1 MRKIHILTALAAM
14 ILAVACDKNDQPG
27 YLSDPDAVRIEAVVG
42 SLTRSNP
49 LGTPEEQTVFNEGD
63 KIGIS
68 NGGDYVVYVL
78 NNGSWIPKEASK
90 YLRWEGNSMTFKAF
104 YPANNYNSFESGF
117 LLNDQ
122 NEGESYVTIN
132 DYMTAEVTAD
142 KSQAGK
148 LSLRME
154 RRTARVVVKIDSF
167 RDEFDGTNPVVS
179 EVKVYSATNVPYV
192 EPYSPAPFEMFD
204 KDGVFYALVSPSEAK
219 PDQTFLELT
228 VEYGDPKQTKTLTV
242 KGVPAMEAGKSYTYS
257 ILVGKAGLKVGN
269 VSVKDW
275 TTGEAIDDG
284 LTESVPDWSGKAT
297 QFTLVDG
304 SGTFLG
310 NSESSPI
317 LIENAEQLA
326 YLAEQVNGGNKYSGK
341 YFKLASNIYLKGHD
355 WTPIGGDDAYF
366 SGSFDGNGKTI
377 YGMKVNA
384 TAKAGLFG
392 NVQSASIKNVTIKAA
407 VSVCAG
413 SYAALL
419 CSRAKE
425 TTISGCSV
433 SGSVESGGNNVGG
446 VVGYLIDSEMIGCI
460 AKVTVK
466 GKACVGGIV
475 GREAAGKISNCSLTD
490 GIVEGSGNSV
500 GGVVGWLEYST
511 TTKSAAIEGCIV
523 RGSVKGYW
531 DVGGIIGLAGWV
543 IDGLTVAD
551 CDVNA
556 DLTCNSYA
564 GGFAG
569 RFYASANPV
578 YFSNCGYNGAINA
591 INDDPSKVVLGVV
604 VGIEDTGTASSVQ
617 RTFTDCWYNID
628 KTGDL
633 PVLGKTDLD
642 NVKEMY
648 NTGITAKN
656 LGK

>member
-1 MRKIHILTALAAM
+1 MKKTRILTALAAM
-14 ILAVACDKNDQPG
+14 ILSAACDKNDQPG
-27 YLSDPDAVRIEAVVG
+27 YLSDPDAVRVEAVVG

-49 LGTPEEQTVFNEGD
+49 LGTPEEQAVFNEGD
-63 KIGIS
+63 RIAIS
-68 NGGDYVVYVL
+68 NGADYVVYVL
-78 NNGSWIPKEASK
+78 NNGSWAPDEASK
-90 YLRWEGNSMTFKAF
+90 YLRWESNSMTFKAF

-117 LLNDQ
+117 LLNIQ
-122 NEGESYVTIN
+122 NEGESYVAIN

-154 RRTARVVVKIDSF
+154 RRTARVVVKIGSF
-167 RDEFDGTNPVVS
+167 RDEFDRTNPVVS
-179 EVKVYSATNVPYV
+179 GVKVYTATNVPYV

-228 VEYGDPKQTKTLTV
+228 VEYGDDKLTKTLTV

-257 ILVGKAGLKVGN
+257 ILVGRAAVKVGS

-284 LTESVPDWSGKAT
+284 LTESVPDWSGNSAPFKLT
-297 QFTLVDG
+297 DG
-304 SGTFLG
+304 SGVLG

-341 YFKLASNIYLKGHD
+341 YFKLVSNIYLKGYD

-392 NVQSASIKNVTIKAA
+392 NVESSSIKNVTIKAA

-413 SYAALL
+413 SHAALL
-419 CSRAKE
+419 CSRAQE

-433 SGSVESGGNNVGG
+433 SGSVESSGNNVGG
-446 VVGYLIDSEMIGCI
+446 VVGYLIDSEMIGCT

-466 GKACVGGIV
+466 GKECVGGIV
-475 GREAAGKISNCSLTD
+475 GREAAGKILNCSLTD

-500 GGVVGWLEYST
+500 GGVVGWLGYST
-511 TTKSAAIEGCIV
+511 TSKSAAIEGCIV

-531 DVGGIIGLAGWV
+531 DVGGIIGLAGWL

-556 DLTCNSYA
+556 DLTCSSYA
-564 GGFAG
+564 GGLVG
-569 RFYASANPV
+569 RFYASADPV
-578 YFSNCGYNGAINA
+578 YFSNCGFDGAINA
-591 INDDPSKVVLGVV
+591 INDDPSNVVLGVV
-604 VGIEDTGTASSVQ
+604 VGIEDLGSVSDVK

-633 PVLGKTDLD
+633 PVLGKADFD

-648 NTGITAKN
+648 NSGITAKN